1 MISGS
6 HIDRLLKI
14 MQRLRDP
21 EKGCAW
27 DLKQNFDSIAPY
39 TIEEAYEVAEA
50 IREKDDHALADELG
64 DLLLQVVFLSQ
75 IASEKNA
82 FTFADVVD
90 RICDKMIRRHPH
102 IFKGETPVGWEDLK
116 AAERRDKAQ
125 NGALEGVAQAL
136 PALKR
141 AAKLCQRAARTGFDW
156 EDAADVLEKVDE
168 EVAEVRAEMA
178 TRDRD
183 RLEDEIGDV
192 LFTTASLARKL
203 ELDPE
208 ACLERSNRKFISR
221 FEAMEKKLAAEG
233 SHLEE
238 KSLAELEALWQS
250 VKRDLAQSAS

>member
-1 MISGS
+1 M
-6 HIDRLLKI
+6 
-14 MQRLRDP
+14 
-21 EKGCAW
+21 
-27 DLKQNFDSIAPY
+27 
-39 TIEEAYEVAEA
+39 

-64 DLLLQVVFLSQ
+64 DLLLQVAFLSQ

-82 FTFADVVD
+82 FTFTDVVD
-90 RICDKMIRRHPH
+90 RICDKMIRHHPH
-102 IFKGETPVGWEDLK
+102 IFKGEALVGWEDVK
-116 AAERRDKAQ
+116 AAERREKAQ

-141 AAKLCQRAARTGFDW
+141 AAKLCQRATRTGFDW
-156 EDAADVLEKVDE
+156 EDAAEVLEKVDE

-178 TRDRD
+178 RRNRD

-233 SHLEE
+233 SRLEE

-250 VKRDLAQSAS
+250 VKRDLSHASS